1 VKEYLTRRALLA
13 VPSLLAVTLLIF
25 LVMRAVPGDP
35 AVLLAGEF
43 ATPETVASIRAK
55 WGLDQPLPVQYGVF
69 LARLVRGDL
78 GRSIVSDVEVSE
90 EILQRFRVTLTLAF
104 SAIAVALLIGMTTG
118 VLGATRSYTA
128 WDYGSMVI
136 AMLGVSTPIFWSG
149 MLLILLFAVMLG
161 WLPSGGAE
169 AWRSYVLPAV
179 SLGFFAAGIIARQT
193 RSSMLDVLR
202 QDFVRTARAKGL
214 PGRLVTLRHALR
226 NALIP
231 VVTIVGLEFGRMLG
245 GAILTETVFSLPG
258 LGSFMITAIAKR
270 DYPVVQGIVLWLAIV
285 FVVINMLV
293 DMTYAALDPRIRH
306 S

>member
-25 LVMRAVPGDP
+25 LAMRAVPGDP

-43 ATPETVASIRAK
+43 ATPETVVSIRAK

-104 SAIAVALLIGMTTG
+104 SAIAVALLIGMTAG
-118 VLGATRSYTA
+118 VLGATRSYTV

>member
-1 VKEYLTRRALLA
+1 MRQYLTRRALLA

-25 LVMRAVPGDP
+25 LAMRAVPGDP

-69 LARLVRGDL
+69 LARLARGDL
-78 GRSIVSDVEVSE
+78 GRSIVSEMEVSE
-90 EILQRFRVTLTLAF
+90 EIVQRFRVTLTLAF
-104 SAIAVALLIGMTTG
+104 SAIAVALLIGMTAG
-118 VLGATRSYTA
+118 VLGATRSYTV

-161 WLPSGGAE
+161 WLPAGGAE
-169 AWRSYVLPAV
+169 AWRSYILPAV

-193 RSSMLDVLR
+193 RSSLLDVLR

-231 VVTIVGLEFGRMLG
+231 VVTVAGLEFGRMLG